1 MIEIR
6 NIVKRYDH
14 SSINILN
21 EITCSFPDRGF
32 FVIVGETGCGKS
44 TFLKSLAGM
53 INVEGS
59 ILLDGKKP
67 ADVRAADIGFVF
79 QDFKLVKNETVIQS
93 VMDGPIAAG
102 FNENDSHLMAEN
114 ALSTCGVNS
123 LEEKMC
129 SALSFG
135 QMQRVGIARAI
146 AKKPRYLF
154 ADEPTGNLDEENAR
168 NIMRLLY
175 EISSDALVI
184 VVTHQLKIAQSYAD
198 AVFSLSNGKL
208 VEMNL
213 KKDKESIDGKENDFL
228 EKENVNFKK
237 EKKTNQWKWIFRKR
251 MTEMQRHWIVALM
264 LFLLSIGT
272 GISLQMVD
280 DSIRSYE
287 GIEADNYTEDTYTI
301 SSNTM
306 LQIDKKELLELFS
319 DSECSLLDPCNLV
332 VSQKTGIKVNEN
344 NFSFAS
350 FPSYERKSK
359 NEFSIYVLSYDK
371 VEKCDFSSKV
381 PAPKGGVVIDQCIM
395 EKFNKSIIDK
405 ENILGGK
412 FTLYKQKLNGGFE
425 PESWEI
431 TGISQTGFPFV
442 FMDGVDSLSFNYH
455 YREGF
460 SHPLT
465 EASELKLIDAN
476 KLPYGYSIAV
486 EKTNTE
492 EKPIIFLNEKA
503 REILSDWDL
512 SYLGFD
518 VLSNGVLNCP
528 DENKPIVA
536 IYDYPEQKLLL
547 EDGKEQVVNPIFGK
561 QNFLYLL
568 IKASRN
574 MNCVL
579 DMSDKSII
587 EGRKPIREN
596 EYVISRVMADLVGG
610 LAAAKKSVVSLGV
623 DIVGIT
629 EGLWTDVYGCGEREC
644 LSALLKAGNYVT
656 RFPTERGKIIG
667 APRLISYDVK
677 KTMKSIEKKFKG
689 NYKLENTSSMI
700 QAYDGKEA
708 IKSSTTEIVAFG
720 ILCFVEL
727 VFVFS
732 ISFSYSLSL
741 RDSYYIDVCLGYKK
755 KTIISGTV
763 FSVFCNWGIAPLVSA
778 IFLALY
784 FSLFNIV
791 VSWFVFLLVFGYS
804 VLFTVEQIL
813 SGIILVPKLY

>member
-14 SSINILN
+14 SSINILD
-21 EITCSFPDRGF
+21 EITCSFPDKGF
-32 FVIVGETGCGKS
+32 FVIVGETGSGKS

-53 INVEGS
+53 INVEGT

-67 ADVRAADIGFVF
+67 SDVRASDIGFVF

-93 VMDGPIAAG
+93 VMDSPIAAG
-102 FNENDSHLMAEN
+102 FNENDSRLMAETS
-114 ALSTCGVNS
+114 LLTCGVSS

-146 AKKPRYLF
+146 AKKPRYLL
-154 ADEPTGNLDEENAR
+154 ADEPTGNLDEENAK

-184 VVTHQLKIAQSYAD
+184 VVTHQLKMAQSYAD
-198 AVFSLSNGKL
+198 AVFSMSNGKL
-208 VEMNL
+208 VEMDL
-213 KKDKESIDGKENDFL
+213 KKDKEFIDR
-228 EKENVNFKK
+228 KENVLLENESENLKA
-237 EKKTNQWKWIFRKR
+237 ERKTRQWKWIFRR
-251 MTEMQRHWIVALM
+251 RTAEMQRHWIVALM

-272 GISLQMVD
+272 GMSLQMVD

-287 GIEADNYTEDTYTI
+287 GVKAENYTEDTYTI
-301 SSNTM
+301 SSDTM

-350 FPSYERKSK
+350 LPAYERKTK

-371 VEKCDFSSKV
+371 ALKCDFSSKV
-381 PAPKGGVVIDQCIM
+381 PAPKDGVVIDQCIID
-395 EKFNKSIIDK
+395 KVSNSIIDSD
-405 ENILGGK
+405 NILGGQ
-412 FTLYKQKLNGGFE
+412 FTLYKQKLNGGFD
-425 PESWEI
+425 PESWKI
-431 TGISQTGFPFV
+431 TGISQTGFPFI
-442 FMDGVDSLSFNYH
+442 FMDGIDSLSFNYH

-465 EASELKLIDAN
+465 EASELELIDAN
-476 KLPYGYSIAV
+476 KLPSGYSIA
-486 EKTNTE
+486 EKSTNK
-492 EKPIIFLNEKA
+492 EKPLLFLNKKT
-503 REILSDWDL
+503 REMLSDWDL

-536 IYDYPEQKLLL
+536 IYDYPEKKLLL
-547 EDGKEQVVNPIFGK
+547 EDGKEQVVNPIYGK

-610 LAAAKKSVVSLGV
+610 LAAAKKSVVPLGV

-677 KTMKSIEKKFKG
+677 ETIESIEKKFQGK
-689 NYKLENTSSMI
+689 YKLENTSSMI
-700 QAYDGKEA
+700 HAYDEKQA
-708 IKSSTTEIVAFG
+708 IKSSTTEIVIFG

-727 VFVFS
+727 VFAFS
-732 ISFSYSLSL
+732 ISLSYSLSL
-741 RDSYYIDVCLGYKK
+741 RDSYYIDVFLGYKK
-755 KTIISGTV
+755 KSIISGTV
-763 FSVFCNWGIAPLVSA
+763 FSVFCNWGMALLVSA
-778 IFLALY
+778 ISLALY
-784 FSLFNIV
+784 FSLFNV
-791 VSWFVFLLVFGYS
+791 VISWFVFLLVFGYI
-804 VLFTVEQIL
+804 VLLSVEQIL
-813 SGIILVPKLY
+813 SGIILVLKF